1 MPNTNTNLTLTLT
14 KMAKFLKIPL
24 TGVANTPEQ
33 LVSIDQIV
41 SVVPGAVAGPGNT
54 PTTKTRIFLNAAA
67 AFDTIEV
74 THTAALVAGDVLKA
88 FNSALTANPGGVV
101 STLGSPVQTAQV
113 PLAQSGGT
121 GRQPITTAQV
131 NVTYTAIA
139 FS

>member
-1 MPNTNTNLTLTLT
+1 
-14 KMAKFLKIPL
+14 MAKFLKIPL

-41 SVVPGAVAGPGNT
+41 SVVPGDTAGPGTN
-54 PTTKTRIFLNAAA
+54 PTTTTRIFLNAAA
-67 AFDTIEV
+67 AFDTIQV
-74 THTAALVAGDVLKA
+74 THTAALTAGDVLKA

-113 PLAQSGGT
+113 PLAQSGGQ

>member
-1 MPNTNTNLTLTLT
+1 
-14 KMAKFLKIPL
+14 MAKFLKIPL

-41 SVVPGAVAGPGNT
+41 SVVPGDTAGPGTN
-54 PTTKTRIFLNAAA
+54 PTTTTRIFLNAAA
-67 AFDTIEV
+67 AFDTIQV
-74 THTAALVAGDVLKA
+74 THTPALTAGDVLKA

-113 PLAQSGGT
+113 PLAQSGGN
-121 GRQPITTAQV
+121 GRQPIIAAQV

>member
-1 MPNTNTNLTLTLT
+1 
-14 KMAKFLKIPL
+14 MAKFLKIPL

-33 LVSIDQIV
+33 LIAIDQVV
-41 SVVPGAVAGPGNT
+41 SVIPGDVAGPGAN
-54 PTTKTRIFLNAAA
+54 PTTKTRILLNAAA
-67 AFDTIEV
+67 AFDVVEV
-74 THTAALVAGDVLKA
+74 THTAALVAGDVLAA

-113 PLAQSGGT
+113 PLAQSGGQ